1 MLKVKFFTQSPTK
14 TFCINVFKVGGYLA
28 SCVTFT
34 HQNFL
39 HNVFKVG
46 GYLAS
51 CLTFRPF
58 LTFLTTIFDV

>member
-14 TFCINVFKVGGYLA
+14 TFCINGFKVGGYLA

-39 HNVFKVG
+39 H
-46 GYLAS
+46 
-51 CLTFRPF
+51 
-58 LTFLTTIFDV
+58 